1 MDGSNAATHCDI
13 SIKALKSTVDINSP
27 SILKFMSLICQNINF
42 SIEEGLLPDELKPT
56 EVSPM
61 FKKKDSLDKEN

>member
-1 MDGSNAATHCDI
+1 
-13 SIKALKSTVDINSP
+13 
-27 SILKFMSLICQNINF
+27 MSLICQNINF